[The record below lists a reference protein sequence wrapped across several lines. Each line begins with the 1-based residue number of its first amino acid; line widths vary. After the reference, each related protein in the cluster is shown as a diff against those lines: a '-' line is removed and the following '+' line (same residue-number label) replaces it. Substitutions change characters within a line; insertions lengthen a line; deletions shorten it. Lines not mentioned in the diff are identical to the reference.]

1 LLQRH
6 KDRLLDF
13 IIPTGNHGKV
23 PRYVIPGIPV
33 TKSVHMMS
41 PLDRLVRDFSKEKNI
56 SQREI
61 FEVALVEFF
70 RRYGYEREIETL
82 LGSS

>member
-1 LLQRH
+1 
-6 KDRLLDF
+6 
-13 IIPTGNHGKV
+13 
-23 PRYVIPGIPV
+23 
-33 TKSVHMMS
+33 
-41 PLDRLVRDFSKEKNI
+41 VRDFSKEKKI